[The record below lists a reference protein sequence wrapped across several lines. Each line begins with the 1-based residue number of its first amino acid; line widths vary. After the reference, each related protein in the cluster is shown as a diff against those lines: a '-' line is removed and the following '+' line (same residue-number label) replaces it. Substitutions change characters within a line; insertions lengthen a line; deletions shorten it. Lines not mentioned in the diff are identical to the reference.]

1 MSLTRILSV
10 FFLLVALALAGFLAY
25 RIKFKIDEDKRIAK
39 QEQMVINKLKMIRD
53 AEVAYRAVN
62 GKYTGNWD
70 TLINF
75 IDTGY
80 IYMTQRNEKIIPKQY
95 GQEDVIVTIDTIGR
109 VGVKDSMF
117 VTREPVPAL
126 AKGTI
131 TNLDVSQG
139 SLVKKGDLLGTLQ
152 NEKGRILRIK
162 SPATG
167 SVDTVFVREGSQV
180 EPTSS
185 VALLSYKRIE
195 NVANLPYIPESKSG
209 KKFELWA
216 GKIAKGN
223 VVTDVFEAKDTDP
236 VNPARRKNNNENAL
250 RVGSRTEVSTTGNW
264 E

>member
-10 FFLLVALALAGFLAY
+10 FFFLIALVLAGFLVY
-25 RIKFKIDEDKRIAK
+25 RIKYKIDEDKRIAR
-39 QEQMVINKLKMIRD
+39 QEQLVINKLKMIRD
-53 AEVAYRAVN
+53 AEVAFRAAN

-80 IYMTQRNEKIIPKQY
+80 IYITQRNEKIIPKQY

-109 VGVKDSMF
+109 VNVKDSMF
-117 VTREPVPAL
+117 VVRERVPAL

-131 TNLDVSQG
+131 TNLDVTQG
-139 SLVKKGDLLGTLQ
+139 SLVNKGDLLGTLQ

-162 SPATG
+162 APTTG
-167 SVDTVFVREGSQV
+167 SVDTVYVREGSQV
-180 EPTSS
+180 EPTTSITR
-185 VALLSYKRIE
+185 LRYKRIE
-195 NVANLPYIPESKSG
+195 NVANLPYIPGSKTG

-216 GKIAKGN
+216 GKVAKGN
-223 VVTDVFEAKDTDP
+223 VVADVFEAKDTDP
-236 VNPARRKNNNENAL
+236 VNPARRKNNMENAL
-250 RVGSRTEVSTTGNW
+250 RVGSKTDVSTSGNW